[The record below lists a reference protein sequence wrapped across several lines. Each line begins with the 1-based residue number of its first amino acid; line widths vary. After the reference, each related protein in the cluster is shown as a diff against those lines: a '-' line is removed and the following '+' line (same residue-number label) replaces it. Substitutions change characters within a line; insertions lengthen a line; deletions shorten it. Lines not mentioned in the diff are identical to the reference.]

1 MQQIPNYLNAR
12 QKLFCHWFALT
23 HDAQGAADRCFRAP
37 EKREEALLLLQTP
50 LAQDYLR
57 QVEAAL
63 GGEGLTATAEEGY
76 RRLAFGPVTDAVRL
90 MFPTED
96 ETPPLEEMDL
106 YNISK
111 ISQAKGGLEITFFDR
126 LEALD
131 RLGIWYCGG
140 KNAPYIWMRC
150 PGGMGSWEFFDY
162 LLQEIQVVGT
172 PGEGFGACG
181 EGYFRFSTFGSPEDT
196 KEAAERLVKLL
207 G

>member
-1 MQQIPNYLNAR
+1 MFQYAANTKLSERPAKAFLPLVRPHAR
-12 QKLFCHWFALT
+12 CPGSRRPLLP
-23 HDAQGAADRCFRAP
+23 GA

-131 RLGIWYCGG
+131 RLAAQQ
-140 KNAPYIWMRC
+140 KETAVQQDA
-150 PGGMGSWEFFDY
+150 F
-162 LLQEIQVVGT
+162 
-172 PGEGFGACG
+172 GFLDAVAAGAAAG
-181 EGYFRFSTFGSPEDT
+181 DEED
-196 KEAAERLVKLL
+196 R
-207 G
+207 

>member
-23 HDAQGAADRCFRAP
+23 RDAQGAADRCFRAP

-131 RLGIWYCGG
+131 RLEPRERHIISLRFGLDGAREQTQKEVADRLGISQS
-140 KNAPYIWMRC
+140 YISRL
-150 PGGMGSWEFFDY
+150 EKRIIAR
-162 LLQEIQVVGT
+162 LKKEIV
-172 PGEGFGACG
+172 
-181 EGYFRFSTFGSPEDT
+181 RMM
-196 KEAAERLVKLL
+196 
-207 G
+207 

>member
-23 HDAQGAADRCFRAP
+23 RDAQGAADRCFRAP
-37 EKREEALLLLQTP
+37 EKREEALRLLQTP

-90 MFPTED
+90 MFPAED

-131 RLGIWYCGG
+131 RLAAQQ
-140 KNAPYIWMRC
+140 KETAVQQ
-150 PGGMGSWEFFDY
+150 DA
-162 LLQEIQVVGT
+162 L
-172 PGEGFGACG
+172 GFLDAVAAGAAAG
-181 EGYFRFSTFGSPEDT
+181 DEED
-196 KEAAERLVKLL
+196 R
-207 G
+207 

>member
-23 HDAQGAADRCFRAP
+23 RDAQGAADRCFRAP
-37 EKREEALLLLQTP
+37 EKRE
-50 LAQDYLR
+50 
-57 QVEAAL
+57 EAAL

-131 RLGIWYCGG
+131 RL
-140 KNAPYIWMRC
+140 AA
-150 PGGMGSWEFFDY
+150 
-162 LLQEIQVVGT
+162 QQ
-172 PGEGFGACG
+172 
-181 EGYFRFSTFGSPEDT
+181 
-196 KEAAERLVKLL
+196 KEAAVQQDAFGFLDAVAAGAVAGDEEDR
-207 G
+207 

>member
-23 HDAQGAADRCFRAP
+23 RDAQGAADRCFRAP
-37 EKREEALLLLQTP
+37 EKREEALRLLQTP

-63 GGEGLTATAEEGY
+63 GGECLTATAEEGY

-131 RLGIWYCGG
+131 RLAAQFGLSRREASCAVCLGVFKDSGG
-140 KNAPYIWMRC
+140 N
-150 PGGMGSWEFFDY
+150 EFV
-162 LLQEIQVVGT
+162 Q
-172 PGEGFGACG
+172 
-181 EGYFRFSTFGSPEDT
+181 
-196 KEAAERLVKLL
+196 KEAAVQQDAFGFLDAVAAGAAAGDEEDR
-207 G
+207 